1 MNHIE
6 WHDLVMQ
13 LEAETTDLN
22 GERMQAR
29 HLKEK
34 VEEALSKAESLF
46 LDQEIVNRLDMLL
59 IRLTEASKENVCTN
73 TKCPHYNKKCKMR

>member
-13 LEAETTDLN
+13 LEAETTELN

-46 LDQEIVNRLDMLL
+46 LDQEIVNRLDTLL

-73 TKCPHYNKKCKMR
+73 TKCPHHNKKCKMR